1 MKRILLS
8 LLMALPLFTK
18 AQVGVYQAD
27 MVADMVGCNTHF
39 SWPGAYS
46 DSFTT
51 LKSRLQELGV
61 RHIRDINMGS
71 DTAFNDRINQLAGA
85 GIKSDI
91 ICEPWWTWPENL
103 AYFKTIRYLPNAP
116 VEFIEYPNELFD
128 YPGITASKCI
138 TDYTGFYNTYRN
150 DTATAGIPL
159 FGPSFSDNA
168 YGPGQ
173 FIDSGGYDMTDK
185 MDYGNLHC
193 YPGGTYVE
201 GPEGGGNGISLDADI
216 DEYHLIN
223 QGNKPLAATETGY
236 QRPDNGQWGVTDSVA
251 AKYEPRVLMWYL
263 KKGLRYAYRYQLIDD
278 NAGHAGAP
286 NYYGI
291 LDSNC
296 AGRPG
301 FYAIKNTIKLFSDPG
316 PMFTPG
322 TLAYTLSGDTAG
334 AHLQS
339 MLFQK
344 RNGNFLLVL
353 WQAVSSGTCNA
364 SPEDFNTL
372 PVALKVTVSGV
383 GGGTAMGYTPSF
395 DSSAV
400 ASFDSIDTMA
410 INVSDHVYVLE
421 IIPATTQ
428 RNAIRV
434 FPNPAT
440 TQLNIAAA
448 ENITNIVITNL
459 FGQTVYSSQLAV
471 GSLQAGVDLS
481 ALPGGVYFLR
491 VNPSAGSGQVF
502 VRKFVKE

>member
-216 DEYHLIN
+216 DE
-223 QGNKPLAATETGY
+223 
-236 QRPDNGQWGVTDSVA
+236 
-251 AKYEPRVLMWYL
+251 
-263 KKGLRYAYRYQLIDD
+263 
-278 NAGHAGAP
+278 
-286 NYYGI
+286 
-291 LDSNC
+291 
-296 AGRPG
+296 
-301 FYAIKNTIKLFSDPG
+301 
-316 PMFTPG
+316 
-322 TLAYTLSGDTAG
+322 
-334 AHLQS
+334 
-339 MLFQK
+339 
-344 RNGNFLLVL
+344 
-353 WQAVSSGTCNA
+353 
-364 SPEDFNTL
+364 
-372 PVALKVTVSGV
+372 
-383 GGGTAMGYTPSF
+383 
-395 DSSAV
+395 
-400 ASFDSIDTMA
+400 
-410 INVSDHVYVLE
+410 
-421 IIPATTQ
+421 
-428 RNAIRV
+428 
-434 FPNPAT
+434 
-440 TQLNIAAA
+440 
-448 ENITNIVITNL
+448 
-459 FGQTVYSSQLAV
+459 
-471 GSLQAGVDLS
+471 
-481 ALPGGVYFLR
+481 
-491 VNPSAGSGQVF
+491 
-502 VRKFVKE
+502 